1 MNIWQMSRHIE
12 SSIQRQCVAWFR
24 LQYPRYALLL
34 VANANGGK
42 RSPIEAAIMKGEG
55 VTAGVADLTLYLP
68 NSEHHGLC
76 IEMKTA
82 KGRQSEHQKLWQKLV
97 QGAGYRYEI
106 CRSLEDFQSLMS
118 EYLKKI

>member
-1 MNIWQMSRHIE
+1 
-12 SSIQRQCVAWFR
+12 

-82 KGRQSEHQKLWQKLV
+82 KGRQTERQKRWQKLV
-97 QGAGYRYEI
+97 QSAGYRYEI

-118 EYLKKI
+118 DYLKKI

>member
-1 MNIWQMSRHIE
+1 M
-12 SSIQRQCVAWFR
+12 AWFR

-68 NSEHHGLC
+68 NEEYHGLL

-82 KGRQSEHQKLWQKLV
+82 KGRQSPSQKLWQKLV
-97 QGAGYRYEI
+97 QSAGYRYEV
-106 CRSLEDFQSLMS
+106 CRSLEEFQDLIR

>member
-1 MNIWQMSRHIE
+1 
-12 SSIQRQCVAWFR
+12 
-24 LQYPRYALLL
+24 
-34 VANANGGK
+34 
-42 RSPIEAAIMKGEG
+42 MKGEG

-82 KGRQSEHQKLWQKLV
+82 KGRQTERQKRWQKLV
-97 QGAGYRYEI
+97 QSAGYRYEI

-118 EYLKKI
+118 DYLKKI